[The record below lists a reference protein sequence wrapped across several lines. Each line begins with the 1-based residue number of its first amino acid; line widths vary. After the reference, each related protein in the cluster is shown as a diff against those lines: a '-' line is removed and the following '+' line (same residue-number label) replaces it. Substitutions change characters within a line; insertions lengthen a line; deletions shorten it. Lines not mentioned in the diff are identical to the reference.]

1 MYRIWVVSK
10 EVYFSFLNEFMLN
23 YLWDEIL
30 KIADLLVIVRYYFNF
45 NFIILLHNA
54 ASVKLSVERL
64 VRKGSNYL
72 RHEILILKSINFNVD
87 FIILLCHAASVRGDV
102 KK

>member
-1 MYRIWVVSK
+1 MIIKS
-10 EVYFSFLNEFMLN
+10 
-23 YLWDEIL
+23 
-30 KIADLLVIVRYYFNF
+30 ADLLVIVRYYF

-64 VRKGSNYL
+64 VGKGSNYL